1 MLKPKHR
8 LGLAGKNLSNAA
20 QTVALGAKG
29 LPVNPVKTPPKGLAE
44 SFKLVCLKTKLALL
58 QFFGLAAVLAGVK
71 ADTKPPRKTRCEK
84 GVKAW
89 DEGQTFAGKPLL
101 TGRFH
106 PAAFRC
112 R

>member
-8 LGLAGKNLSNAA
+8 LRLAGKNLLNAA
-20 QTVALGAKG
+20 QKVALGGKG
-29 LPVNPVKTPPKGLAE
+29 LPVNPVKNPPKGFTE
-44 SFKLVCLKTKLALL
+44 SFKLVCLKAKFALL

-71 ADTKPPRKTRCEK
+71 ADTKSPRKTRGEK
-84 GVKAW
+84 GIKPW
-89 DEGQTFAGKPLL
+89 DEGQAFAGKPLL

-106 PAAFRC
+106 PAALRC